1 MKKWL
6 KKVTIIALTTATV
19 LTIGVPAFANDN
31 SEPTLDT
38 IAANNITVES
48 TVDETGNV
56 LTIYN
61 NLDTFISKVKEQHN
75 EISNLE
81 LAKYILDY
89 TNQEYEG
96 LPESELLRT
105 LNYKNICITTQE
117 ISLPENLTEV
127 TPRDSISETIKNT
140 MKITTGFALTKTVG
154 SENYYDV
161 WANADWLDY
170 PIARY
175 ADAFTIGH
183 NVTYD
188 DNVAPYGYLFQTFK
202 CNYCNKTSSNNAYV
216 ALNDELDDSLE
227 LKYGAAPSLHINAK
241 QAICNSC
248 VIPASDTK
256 FSTMLRYGVIAP
268 NGMGNIQASYGHGTV
283 SIGDIAVSFANHK
296 PIFSATPIGSV
307 TTYEASTRT
316 LR

>member
-161 WANADWLDY
+161 
-170 PIARY
+170 
-175 ADAFTIGH
+175 
-183 NVTYD
+183 
-188 DNVAPYGYLFQTFK
+188 
-202 CNYCNKTSSNNAYV
+202 
-216 ALNDELDDSLE
+216 
-227 LKYGAAPSLHINAK
+227 
-241 QAICNSC
+241 
-248 VIPASDTK
+248 
-256 FSTMLRYGVIAP
+256 
-268 NGMGNIQASYGHGTV
+268 
-283 SIGDIAVSFANHK
+283 
-296 PIFSATPIGSV
+296 
-307 TTYEASTRT
+307 
-316 LR
+316 